1 MLNNNQSVVEASKLK
16 FGVFLK
22 CVLDFQLKEHEKFL
36 SHFVQVYKRVDADR
50 DGILNEEEFRNLMT
64 NLGFNQESPSSDF
77 SIQRIEKFLH
87 DIDPY
92 SNQKITFSEC
102 VQLLSSETVTVP
114 SQESLS
120 LQMQNQLY
128 PAPLNDL
135 QTSNDFLGDLEMVQ
149 VAILEHLSQSNP
161 AVAQSVASGM
171 STPAMSNR

>member
-1 MLNNNQSVVEASKLK
+1 MA
-16 FGVFLK
+16 
-22 CVLDFQLKEHEKFL
+22 
-36 SHFVQVYKRVDADR
+36 
-50 DGILNEEEFRNLMT
+50 

-77 SIQRIEKFLH
+77 STQRIEKFLH

-128 PAPLNDL
+128 PQPLNDL
-135 QTSNDFLGDLEMVQ
+135 QTSNDFLGELEMVQ